1 MKQTNIN
8 ITYQDKSFNYL
19 IEYIQDP
26 DYSDIGDLMY
36 TSIPQLDRL
45 DIVSEND
52 YVYYGNDWYNKDN
65 WASFIGSTY
74 TQDYLPLTYDRS
86 IIKFNFP
93 EFSPEVYDTDVYY
106 MLNVNTWINGK
117 YVYLGSKLFSRY
129 DALANETTKFFDSH
143 KYFESIEIPI
153 IDPFDIQY
161 NDRWKDFRVNA
172 CGERVIGK
180 DGSTMNNTGAQLCFT
195 LYIVESDGNGGWIK
209 KSDYIGGQNS
219 TNISTNLAEYL
230 TLNQSIL
237 FDEDKGLVIHEE
249 LTFNESYGDDLRLY
263 LKETYGIQAAKIKYA
278 IVIKDKER
286 VYKGIDENGKE
297 NIYKRQ
303 FRKFAQFTKYDINFD
318 GWNDWLY
325 WENEW
330 NTNVSIAS
338 SVTFYD
344 DNKNQLLYVIGN
356 EIPLTKEIYKYLIKD
371 QEDETEKYIDLN
383 EVDMEVKNYNVV
395 NKVINQIVQFDKP
408 DDSKSNIIQP
418 VFFRVRDVQDLI
430 IHPAVTE
437 NICINLDAYKSKVDL
452 FILQIENCVFK
463 QIGANGYGIIF
474 KVIGKN
480 LPNETT
486 SGVYYILNQD
496 GELVTTGKYK
506 YEQ

>member
-1 MKQTNIN
+1 
-8 ITYQDKSFNYL
+8 
-19 IEYIQDP
+19 
-26 DYSDIGDLMY
+26 
-36 TSIPQLDRL
+36 
-45 DIVSEND
+45 
-52 YVYYGNDWYNKDN
+52 
-65 WASFIGSTY
+65 
-74 TQDYLPLTYDRS
+74 
-86 IIKFNFP
+86 
-93 EFSPEVYDTDVYY
+93 

-249 LTFNESYGDDLRLY
+249 LTFNESYGDNLRLY
-263 LKETYGIQAAKIKYA
+263 LKETYGIEAAKIKYA

-452 FILQIENCVFK
+452 FIIQIENCTFK

>member
-45 DIVSEND
+45 DIVSVND

-74 TQDYLPLTYDRS
+74 TQDYLPLTYDKSVIR
-86 IIKFNFP
+86 FNFP
-93 EFSPEVYDTDVYY
+93 EFSPEVYDADVYY
-106 MLNVNTWINGK
+106 MLNINTWINGK

-161 NDRWKDFRVNA
+161 NDRWKDFRVNV
-172 CGERVIGK
+172 CGERIIGK

-209 KSDYIGGQNS
+209 KSNYIGGQNS

-263 LKETYGIQAAKIKYA
+263 LKETYGIEAAKIKYA

-303 FRKFAQFTKYDINFD
+303 FKKFAQFTKYDINFD

-371 QEDETEKYIDLN
+371 EETEKYIDLK
-383 EVDMEVKNYNVV
+383 EIDMEIKNYNVV

-418 VFFRVRDVQDLI
+418 VFFRVRDIQDLI

-480 LPNETT
+480 LPNEAT